1 MIGACDLEDTYSTQL
16 RIDSVPMNFEEPA
29 GTVTHDFYGTD
40 GEVVGMSGV
49 IFFRRM
55 DTCNYYAGNLWFEG
69 GATDETQVGPNPV
82 DQSENPQCYVFR
94 ACYANYSPNGD
105 GALIDS
111 HYSNEIAVSV
121 QEDGS
126 LYWTYVSCYQ
136 VPLFQPTF
144 LFYCIV

>member
-1 MIGACDLEDTYSTQL
+1 MHGVVWLQVVHNQCYCVLCIDVCCIWHNITLEQAKAS
-16 RIDSVPMNFEEPA
+16 
-29 GTVTHDFYGTD
+29 
-40 GEVVGMSGV
+40 SGV
-49 IFFRRM
+49 PTTQQGTANCDYRFL
-55 DTCNYYAGNLWFEG
+55 NVAVG
-69 GATDETQVGPNPV
+69 GTNG
-82 DQSENPQCYVFR
+82 YF
-94 ACYANYSPNGD
+94 PNGD